1 MPAVGA
7 CGTHRNSAYAG
18 SVVWRGLVTL
28 ILLTHFAYLAY
39 VVGGGF
45 LALHWPKAIWPHL
58 VAAAWGVLLIS
69 FHLSCPLTIAE
80 NWARRHAG
88 EGVDAG
94 FVNHYVTGVIY
105 PAHDTN
111 LARLACAVVVLSSWL
126 VVGRRYVRRGWFCHK
141 M

>member
-1 MPAVGA
+1 
-7 CGTHRNSAYAG
+7 
-18 SVVWRGLVTL
+18 VVWRGLVTL

-45 LALHWPKAIWPHL
+45 LAWRWPKAIWPHL
-58 VAAAWGVLLIS
+58 VAATWGVLLIS

-94 FVNHYVTGVIY
+94 FVNHYVKGVIY
-105 PAHDTN
+105 PAQHTN
-111 LARLACAVVVLSSWL
+111 LARLACALVVLASWL
-126 VVGRRYVRRGWFCHK
+126 VVGRRYVRKGVRDRPLCCLMRSLTVDVSRHR
-141 M
+141 